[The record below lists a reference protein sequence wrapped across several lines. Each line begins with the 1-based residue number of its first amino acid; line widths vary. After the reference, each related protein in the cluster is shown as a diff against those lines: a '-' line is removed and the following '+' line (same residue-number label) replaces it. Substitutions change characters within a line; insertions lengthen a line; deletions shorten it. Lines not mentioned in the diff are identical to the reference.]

1 MYMEGQLPLAGYKVL
16 DFTRLLPGSFCT
28 MLLADYGAEVIKV
41 EDTGRGDYSRNIGV
55 EAGGQSLT
63 FAQLNR
69 NKKSISVDL
78 KTEAGKQ
85 IINNLIEKSD
95 VLIESFRP
103 GTTKRIGIDYES
115 AKEVNSQIIYC
126 SITGYGQDGPY
137 SDKAGH
143 DINYLALSGL
153 LSLNGKRNSS
163 PVIPAVQIADIGSGA
178 LMATTG
184 ILMALLF
191 RVTTKQGNR
200 IDVSMTDG
208 LLNWQSVFLPEYLF
222 KGNDLQRGELLLS
235 GGLACYNI
243 YETGDGE
250 FMSLGA
256 LEEKFWRNFCTVV
269 EKKEWV
275 DKQYCLEAQPQ
286 LIEEVQSLFAGKSR
300 EYWEQLF
307 TGKDVCC
314 EPVLSLKEVSENPQ
328 FQYRKMFIDIPHP
341 SGRVK
346 QVNSPLKFNN
356 ARARTHS
363 FSPYKGE
370 QTVEIL
376 RSMGYRESEITG
388 FREQGIIDD
397 RHDK

>member
-222 KGNDLQRGELLLS
+222 NGNDLQRGELLLS

-243 YETGDGE
+243 YETED
-250 FMSLGA
+250 
-256 LEEKFWRNFCTVV
+256 
-269 EKKEWV
+269 
-275 DKQYCLEAQPQ
+275 
-286 LIEEVQSLFAGKSR
+286 
-300 EYWEQLF
+300 
-307 TGKDVCC
+307 
-314 EPVLSLKEVSENPQ
+314 
-328 FQYRKMFIDIPHP
+328 
-341 SGRVK
+341 
-346 QVNSPLKFNN
+346 
-356 ARARTHS
+356 
-363 FSPYKGE
+363 
-370 QTVEIL
+370 
-376 RSMGYRESEITG
+376 
-388 FREQGIIDD
+388 
-397 RHDK
+397 